1 MGGTSNPASGRCQQL
16 PGCLPSSQ
24 KTLEQSPKSLR
35 ALSAV
40 CKSQCLPPKANCSQI
55 RCFVSTQAH
64 EIQRDTS
71 PSLPLVLKSIQEG
84 FTTKSREKRT
94 KPEVNPTSEII
105 LLLCFCWCLNALLEH
120 WCHWAEIWKTRGRQW
135 LSSWGA
141 QRLH

>member
-40 CKSQCLPPKANCSQI
+40 CKSQCLPPKANNCSRI
-55 RCFVSTQAH
+55 RCFVSTQPH
-64 EIQRDTS
+64 EVERYF
-71 PSLPLVLKSIQEG
+71 SLPTSCGKKHPEEIY
-84 FTTKSREKRT
+84 TKSREKRT
-94 KPEVNPTSEII
+94 EPEVNPTSETT
-105 LLLCFCWCLNALLEH
+105 LLLSFCWCLNALLEH
-120 WCHWAEIWKTRGRQW
+120 WCHRGEIWKTRGRQW
-135 LSSWGA
+135 PSSWGA